1 MSESVPLIITDVL
14 CIVSVSDS
22 ARPRCGHPLPHVY
35 ESEEYYRRWSP
46 CPTSWRSA
54 RIFGGMGRTVCFID
68 HCGLPVVFRYLRDGR
83 KVQAT
88 DLSWFSSNMVTPR
101 PQNFRERILPI
112 GSICYFLRLGDL
124 SRIAERPPPS
134 SHIEH
139 VDLFFA
145 TLRVGFRLA
154 KPGNYQMVL
163 YLKQVPHLD
172 YMFETA
178 FSSYDH
184 EIIADAVSVWGTG
197 DVHLPPGSL
206 VRCCIKCVEWTTPF
220 SPRLRRVSVGRSSSS
235 RIVSSTRQGRR
246 LFGC

>member
-1 MSESVPLIITDVL
+1 MSTRVRNIIADGRYVQPLGFL
-14 CIVSVSDS
+14 LEFLAAWEGRSVSLITVAYRWCS
-22 ARPRCGHPLPHVY
+22 AISETAERSRQQISPGSLPTWLPRAPRI
-35 ESEEYYRRWSP
+35 SEREFSQLDPYATFSVWA
-46 CPTSWRSA
+46 TS
-54 RIFGGMGRTVCFID
+54 
-68 HCGLPVVFRYLRDGR
+68 L
-83 KVQAT
+83 
-88 DLSWFSSNMVTPR
+88 
-101 PQNFRERILPI
+101 
-112 GSICYFLRLGDL
+112 
-124 SRIAERPPPS
+124 IAERPPHS

-246 LFGC
+246 LFGR